1 MSGHIVMKSGLLH
14 VCADSNK
21 EVLSCSFFEELQYKA
36 SREILVKAIYLTHVD
51 AVMAQRKGEL
61 LKLGI
66 LEKLAGLKVDIQK
79 ALDSMS

>member
-1 MSGHIVMKSGLLH
+1 MSVRTRTKKSSCSLF
-14 VCADSNK
+14 
-21 EVLSCSFFEELQYKA
+21 EVLQFKA
-36 SREILVKAIYLTHVD
+36 TREILVRATYLKHFD

-61 LKLGI
+61 LKLVI